1 MRIQARN
8 RIRYLCQAAMIAA
21 LYVVLTE
28 LSAMLG
34 LASMTPQCRLGEA
47 LAVLPLF
54 MPAAV
59 PGLAIGCLITN
70 LLLASPPLDLILGTL
85 ATLLGAVVCRLIGR
99 VWHTYRLSNLIVATI
114 PNALAN
120 TFLVPIVL
128 QYAYGLQDGYVLLML
143 GVGAGEVLS
152 GVVLGVL
159 LALAIPISVKN
170 RLAAGK
176 HGDEYSM
183 RDL

>member
-70 LLLASPPLDLILGTL
+70 LILAAPPLDLILGTF
-85 ATLLGAVVCRLIGR
+85 ATLLGAVVCRQIGR
-99 VWHTYRLSNLIVATI
+99 VWHTYRLSNVLVATI

-120 TFLVPIVL
+120 TLIVPIVL

-143 GVGAGEVLS
+143 SVGAGEVIS
-152 GVVLGVL
+152 GIVLGTL
-159 LALAIPISVKN
+159 LALSIPLSFKKRLEAVKIS
-170 RLAAGK
+170 
-176 HGDEYSM
+176 
-183 RDL
+183 